1 MRQHPKTLLL
11 LLLFCLFWCLIIVIT
26 IIVYNY
32 RFLILAA
39 ARCTSHP
46 AISKTYVRI
55 LIMELITASGNV
67 NYKIGG

>member
-1 MRQHPKTLLL
+1 VPNNLVIII
-11 LLLFCLFWCLIIVIT
+11 IIVIT
-26 IIVYNY
+26 VIVYNY

-46 AISKTYVRI
+46 TISKTYVRI